1 MKHLHPRQGQF
12 GKRKEVQN
20 LSYFC
25 NIRTHHWRL
34 LIGTICHGG
43 TLLVTQPR
51 SDGFSPMA
59 VRSFAALFATGVSS
73 KDYNYS
79 KNLMPNRF
87 NCWKPTIL
95 DDLDDVIGRCRF
107 RLLGRR
113 RRRRQDHRRRRFDV
127 GRQRRRDVG
136 VRRVVVLVVVVTVK
150 AVVTFVLEFL
160 VKQSYVP
167 ICAQLPLSNRLS
179 FSYVNTSQP
188 NCDAT
193 SITSTDTKE
202 GRGSGPKTKVL

>member
-1 MKHLHPRQGQF
+1 MKQLYPRQGQF
-12 GKRKEVQN
+12 GKRKEIQN
-20 LSYFC
+20 ESYFC
-25 NIRTHHWRL
+25 KIRTHHWRL
-34 LIGTICHGG
+34 LIGTVCHGG

-59 VRSFAALFATGVSS
+59 GLSFAAMFATSVSS
-73 KDYNYS
+73 KEYNLF

-150 AVVTFVLEFL
+150 AVVTFVLEFK
-160 VKQSYVP
+160 VKQS
-167 ICAQLPLSNRLS
+167 C
-179 FSYVNTSQP
+179 SYLCTTT
-188 NCDAT
+188 A
-193 SITSTDTKE
+193 K
-202 GRGSGPKTKVL
+202 L